1 MGVLITAAVIV
12 AAVAVGV
19 AAERRR
25 PEAAARAA
33 RRSLMLLLYFLIPP
47 LIFVNLAA
55 SEIDVDHGVALATGL
70 VAIALAGLV
79 AWVLASRVLGL
90 APHRAGAVVCGVLCM
105 NSGYLGYP
113 MTVAL
118 LGRDEL
124 STAVLYDVMV
134 SGPSLLLGAFA
145 VGAAFGTKAG
155 ESPRERVGAFFTRNP
170 PLYAAIAGLLAP
182 SALAPGWAVD
192 VSQLL
197 IVAILPIGFF
207 AVGATLAENAEHGA
221 LPMPPPLTRPV
232 VAILFTRLLVAP
244 GLLIA
249 LTAPFVELPAAYLL
263 LAAMPTG
270 LNSMVVAH
278 AYGLDLEI
286 TAEAVVWSTTI
297 VVVAAAFAALLL

>member
-1 MGVLITAAVIV
+1 MGVLLTAGVIV

-25 PEAAARAA
+25 PLAAGRAA
-33 RRSLMLLLYFLIPP
+33 RRSLLLMLYVLIPP

-55 SEIDVDHGVALATGL
+55 SEIDIEHGVGLGLGL
-70 VAIALAGLV
+70 VAIALAGLL
-79 AWVLASRVLGL
+79 AWAIASRVLGL
-90 APHRAGAVVCGVLCM
+90 ARNRTGAVISAVLCM
-105 NSGYLGYP
+105 NTGYLGYP
-113 MTVAL
+113 LTVAL

-124 STAVLYDVMV
+124 ATAVLYDVTV

-155 ESPRERVGAFFTRNP
+155 EGPRERIRAFFTRNP

-182 SALAPGWAVD
+182 DVLAPGWAVD
-192 VSQLL
+192 ASQLL

-207 AVGATLAENAEHGA
+207 AVGATLAENAEHGR

-232 VAILFTRLLVAP
+232 AVALVIRLAVAP
-244 GLLIA
+244 ALLILLA
-249 LTAPFVELPAAYLL
+249 APLIDLPAPYLL

-278 AYGLDLEI
+278 AYGLDMEI
-286 TAEAVVWSTTI
+286 TAEAVVWSTAI
-297 VVVAAAFAALLL
+297 VVSAALVSLLA